1 MVSAAQLV
9 DLPKS
14 KSSSRSQSST
24 RSQVSAS
31 TNSPAKA
38 TENTEAQTTLE
49 HRRQPGQ
56 FVHPPHVIPPPT
68 YPDAHDLIIVCC
80 HAIFLPDADASNL
93 PLYSPYD
100 ESNWLLAPFQ
110 KSDAAAGK
118 PGEHETFISHIKAG
132 LDALTV
138 GVDANHPPS
147 SILVFSGGA
156 TKRAQT
162 LKTEARSYYHA
173 ALATELAEGHLGG
186 GRAYQ
191 YVSSL
196 TGD

>member
-1 MVSAAQLV
+1 MVSAAPLV
-9 DLPKS
+9 DLPRSKARAKS
-14 KSSSRSQSST
+14 QP
-24 RSQVSAS
+24 SAS

-38 TENTEAQTTLE
+38 TENTAAQDSLE
-49 HRRQPGQ
+49 HGRRAFSHGQ

-68 YPDAHDLIIVCC
+68 YPDAHSLIIVCC
-80 HAIFLPDADASNL
+80 HAIFLPNADASNL

-118 PGEHETFISHIKAG
+118 PGEHETFVSHIKAG

-138 GVDANHPPS
+138 GVDAKHPPS

-162 LKTEARSYYHA
+162 LKTEAQSYYHA

-191 YVSSL
+191 
-196 TGD
+196 